1 MAGEETLFCAFH
13 PGIPTALRCNRC
25 GRPIC
30 IRCAVPTPVGYRCRA
45 CVAGQQAAF
54 FNARP
59 LDYGLAALAATAIGL
74 LAAPLVAA
82 VGFWVIFIG
91 PLVGS
96 LVAEMVHRLIG
107 RRRGRWIWLVVS
119 GGLVAGLVP
128 FRLPLLLASP
138 LVLPRLLWDGIYL
151 ALAISTV
158 IGYLRFWR

>member
-1 MAGEETLFCAFH
+1 MAEGETLFCAFH
-13 PGIPTALRCNRC
+13 PGVPTTLRCNRC

-30 IRCAVPTPVGYRCRA
+30 VRCAVQTPVGYRCRE

-59 LDYGLAALAATAIGL
+59 LDYGIAAVVAALIGL
-74 LAAPLVAA
+74 IAAPIVSML
-82 VGFWVIFIG
+82 GFWVILIG

-96 LVAEMVHRLIG
+96 LAAEAVHRLIG

-119 GGLVAGLVP
+119 GGLVAGLAAI
-128 FRLPLLLASP
+128 RLPLLIASP
-138 LVLPRLLWDGIYL
+138 ALLPRLLWDGVYL
-151 ALAISTV
+151 ATAVSTV

>member
-13 PGIPTALRCNRC
+13 PSVPTVLRCNRC

-30 IRCAVPTPVGYRCRA
+30 IRCAVQTPVGYRCRE
-45 CVAGQQAAF
+45 CVAGQHALF

-59 LDYGLAALAATAIGL
+59 LDYGAAALIATAIGL
-74 LAAPLVAA
+74 LAASVVAA
-82 VGFWVIFIG
+82 LGFWAVLAG

-96 LVAEMVHRLIG
+96 LTAEAVHRLIG

-119 GGLVAGLVP
+119 GGLAVGVVVL
-128 FRLPLLLASP
+128 RLPLVLAAP
-138 LVLPRLLWDGIYL
+138 FPVARLLWDGIYL

>member
-13 PGIPTALRCNRC
+13 PTVPTTLRCNRC

-30 IRCAVPTPVGYRCRA
+30 VRCAVQTPVGYRCRE
-45 CVAGQQAAF
+45 CVAGQQALF

-59 LDYGLAALAATAIGL
+59 ADYAIAVGVAGAIGL
-74 LAAPLVAA
+74 VAA
-82 VGFWVIFIG
+82 LLVGALGFWAIFAG

-96 LVAEMVHRLIG
+96 LTAEAVHRLIG
-107 RRRGRWIWLVVS
+107 RRRGRWIWLAAS
-119 GGLVAGLVP
+119 GGLAAGLAAM
-128 FRLPLLLASP
+128 RLPLLMALPLA
-138 LVLPRLLWDGIYL
+138 LPRLLWDGVYL